1 MDIVD
6 LDKVLDDFEEDE
18 EKASAL
24 VPSCE
29 NKLSGYDQYLPTQ
42 PDSHWELYSRGFGSI
57 SGSHQIVDQPAS
69 SGPTNIAYDMPY
81 EAAHKFDI
89 AEANFSVFQ
98 KECNLQTP
106 TSVVSV
112 HNEQKLNFQNGL
124 NANITSS
131 SIEINN
137 EKFENG
143 SEMKEKTS
151 QDLQDKRPFQETQ
164 PPELTT
170 PLDDIIIKTEAFI
183 PRRVNLNLA
192 KNSENDQSCMK
203 SEIGKKTSASD
214 LDAKNEMSVV
224 EDSVECVAIC
234 DKQCLENASVTSNQ
248 TDTVAGV
255 KDDGSVGSS
264 VWTASDRNELSNS
277 QEEPMYE
284 NNDIVIRKV
293 EDMSA
298 VCLNNLSDSMQNS
311 QENLPDMD
319 ITEPNALP
327 SQDLSYDIDDN
338 PAEDSSRTLDT
349 NDCDNLVPLT
359 IGSNE
364 TNFQEVVGFDS
375 IDNED
380 EDMEE
385 YLEKCCSSEPIPLS
399 VNPSGVL
406 VEAECHVHSEMSG
419 SPMELPEVLGN
430 GVLPNE
436 SVMSEN
442 LDKPMDLSSDTA
454 AHITNEEWNSIDIS
468 KSNSDFQSENFE
480 HETLYVGDSDLPNNS
495 AENGFPSPTY
505 VSSGSCEPIEN
516 GFPSS
521 PVENGLNSSF
531 TECHQSSTLGARP
544 KEPTLPKLARP
555 NSLLGLSKV
564 CLDTPFAAATVAH
577 ISSPVSDEDKCKDS
591 ASNGFPDAT
600 SDTPVTGN
608 QKSITQQ
615 LLSPLQ
621 HKLNNMD
628 IKQRLENDTEI
639 ENSPKSPQHN
649 CDVVHLL
656 PCDSL
661 QKDGAEENISSVEEN
676 SEIREDQKEL
686 DFNNQPDTCV
696 DSIQVSSTESH
707 SSLSDTTLS
716 PSATV
721 SSGSGAVRPHSWS
734 PSSGAS
740 VTASSLLK
748 SKRPT
753 SLNLPQRIREVN
765 TPNDWSGGVTSQTFP
780 NDSDNSSSGWWN
792 QSGIQPIS
800 EENESGVENASQELT
815 SSPTTSQSSLSG
827 DGGVENSE
835 EGEYDHSEQS
845 QSQQSEPK
853 PQQQQQQ
860 QLQQQQQQQQ
870 QQDQEVSEG
879 DRTSHSQIGAVA
891 PVWVPDA
898 DAPNCMQCEAK
909 FRFTK
914 RRHHCRACGKVF
926 CSACCSMKTKLQ
938 YMENKE
944 ARVCLACHQLINI
957 RELAL
962 DNLVITKSCCKEDV
976 KAENRS
982 GRSPNPNNPSEYC
995 STIPPLQQANAHV
1008 PLPTVMVPVG
1018 VLKREGSQRKGEPKQ
1033 VIFSDGIRPGG
1044 DLTEEAD
1051 HPQDSRLPPRRTGRV
1066 QKKVERITQ
1075 GNDQSITPRTRCLRS
1090 ANSPRNKCHIPENGL
1105 PPVLLSSS
1113 GKDYVF
1119 DENPDVE
1126 QILTKVKSDEHEPVI
1141 FSINNN
1147 LFVSVKIVQL
1157 DCCVNRTCWAFTTK
1171 GMCTVGQDEIVIV
1184 LECFQDEKM
1193 IPKDIFWHFH
1203 TVYEEAYKGN
1213 PVSDMGHTIFN
1224 QSFLGSRDHGGFLYI
1239 RPTFQCLQK
1248 ITLPSPPYLFGI
1260 LLQTWEAPWAKVFP
1274 IRLLL
1279 RLGAEYRYYPCPLIS
1294 VRNRKPVFCEI
1305 GHTIMNLL
1313 ADFRNYQYML
1323 PQIKGVTIHMEDKRT
1338 VINFPRNRYDDLMK
1352 VVMNSNEHV
1361 MALAANFS
1369 AEADSHLVCIQ
1380 NDDGNYQTQ
1389 AINIQN
1395 KPRKGT
1401 YSVESDVKTGD
1412 FSAHAHLL
1420 VTGASF
1426 VVFNGALKTSSGLTA
1441 KSSIVEDGLMVQI
1454 SPDSMAALKQSMKDM
1469 TAYTIGC
1476 GSLANSIPD
1485 EIVLVHWVED
1495 DKNVN
1500 IGLCSVIDNMSL
1512 DGVESIH
1519 IHNSPDY
1526 IGECRAIRWT
1536 EVFLIQN
1543 EESTSSRLEP
1553 VDLSRLAE
1561 TLAQACCIALTPH
1574 LDRLKE
1580 SSISKL
1586 GLRVNIESER
1596 VGYEIGSNGTKLP
1609 DFYMNDLDSELI
1621 PVIHNA
1627 TSHSQDGPISLEL
1640 IFHILD

>member
-29 NKLSGYDQYLPTQ
+29 NKLCGYDQYLSTQ
-42 PDSHWELYSRGFGSI
+42 PDSHWELYSKGFS
-57 SGSHQIVDQPAS
+57 SVNNSHQLVEQPPAS
-69 SGPTNIAYDMPY
+69 DSTTIAYDMPY

-98 KECNLQTP
+98 KECSLQTP
-106 TSVVSV
+106 NSVVSI
-112 HNEQKLNFQNGL
+112 HNKEKHNLQNGL
-124 NANITSS
+124 NAKITSL
-131 SIEINN
+131 IELPSDLGN
-137 EKFENG
+137 EKFADEH
-143 SEMKEKTS
+143 KAS
-151 QDLQDKRPFQETQ
+151 QDLQEKLPYQESQ
-164 PPELTT
+164 LSELTT
-170 PLDDIIIKTEAFI
+170 PLDDVIMKTEEFMPKRI
-183 PRRVNLNLA
+183 
-192 KNSENDQSCMK
+192 NSNVDINIEKDQSFIK
-203 SEIGKKTSASD
+203 PVINKKMLSND
-214 LDAKNEMSVV
+214 NLDAKNEMPMV
-224 EDSVECVAIC
+224 EDSVEYAVIC
-234 DKQCLENASVTSNQ
+234 DKQCIENASAANNKNSNI
-248 TDTVAGV
+248 TIA
-255 KDDGSVGSS
+255 KDGRSVVSIVQATHDS
-264 VWTASDRNELSNS
+264 NVLSTS
-277 QEEPMYE
+277 QEESMCE
-284 NNDIVIRKV
+284 NKDIVIKKV
-293 EDMSA
+293 EEMSA
-298 VCLNNLSDSMQNS
+298 VCLNSLSDSIHNS

-319 ITEPNALP
+319 ITVTNALP
-327 SQDLSYDIDDN
+327 DQDISYGIDGNTSVDT
-338 PAEDSSRTLDT
+338 PSTIDT
-349 NDCDNLVPLT
+349 NECENLVPLT
-359 IGSNE
+359 IGSSE
-364 TNFQEVVGFDS
+364 TNFQDVVGFDS
-375 IDNED
+375 MDNED

-385 YLEKCCSSEPIPLS
+385 YLEKCCSDQTAPVS
-399 VNPSGVL
+399 VSPPGVL
-406 VEAECHVHSEMSG
+406 IQAECHVHSEISG
-419 SPMELPEVLGN
+419 SPMELPETLGN
-430 GVLPNE
+430 GDLTNA

-454 AHITNEEWNSIDIS
+454 GHIPNEEWNSIEYS
-468 KSNSDFQSENFE
+468 KSTSDFQSEKFE
-480 HETLYVGDSDLPNNS
+480 HDTMCVGDSDLDNS
-495 AENGFPSPTY
+495 CGENGLPFPAY
-505 VSSGSCEPIEN
+505 ISSESCEPNQN
-516 GFPSS
+516 GCQSS
-521 PVENGLNSSF
+521 PVKNGLNSSLSG
-531 TECHQSSTLGARP
+531 CNQSSTLGARP
-544 KEPTLPKLARP
+544 KEPSLPKLARP

-564 CLDTPFAAATVAH
+564 CLDTPFAAATTVAH
-577 ISSPVSDEDKCKDS
+577 ISSPVADDNKREHS
-591 ASNGFPDAT
+591 ALNGFPDGTLETA
-600 SDTPVTGN
+600 VTLDK
-608 QKSITQQ
+608 KSITQP

-621 HKLNNMD
+621 QKLNSMD
-628 IKQRLENDTEI
+628 IKQRLENDSESD
-639 ENSPKSPQHN
+639 NNPKSPQHN
-649 CDVVHLL
+649 CDVHLL

-661 QKDGAEENISSVEEN
+661 VKDDTEENTNSVEETC
-676 SEIREDQKEL
+676 EIQQDRREL
-686 DFNNQPDTCV
+686 DLNNVQNASV
-696 DSIQVSSTESH
+696 DSIQVSSAESKL
-707 SSLSDTTLS
+707 SSSDTTTS
-716 PSATV
+716 PSTTV
-721 SSGSGAVRPHSWS
+721 SSVSGTVRPHSWS
-734 PSSGAS
+734 PSTGAS

-748 SKRPT
+748 LKRPT
-753 SLNLPQRIREVN
+753 SLNLPQRTREVN
-765 TPNDWSGGVTSQTFP
+765 AQNDWSGGVASQTFP
-780 NDSDNSSSGWWN
+780 SDSDNSSSSRRN
-792 QSGIQPIS
+792 QSGIQPIT
-800 EENESGVENASQELT
+800 EENETNVENSSQQLA
-815 SSPTTSQSSLSG
+815 SSPTTSQSSLCG
-827 DGGVENSE
+827 DGGVEYSE
-835 EGEYDHSEQS
+835 EGENNHSDPSE
-845 QSQQSEPK
+845 SQQREVK
-853 PQQQQQQ
+853 PTQHQF
-860 QLQQQQQQQQ
+860 
-870 QQDQEVSEG
+870 DPDEMSG
-879 DRTSHSQIGAVA
+879 DKSSSCQIGAVA
-891 PVWVPDA
+891 PVWIPDA

-926 CSACCSMKTKLQ
+926 CAACCSMKTKLQ

-957 RELAL
+957 
-962 DNLVITKSCCKEDV
+962 T
-976 KAENRS
+976 ENRS

-1008 PLPTVMVPVG
+1008 PMPTVMVPVG

-1051 HPQDSRLPPRRTGRV
+1051 HPQESRIPPRRTGRV

-1105 PPVLLSSS
+1105 PPMLLSSS

-1119 DENPDVE
+1119 DENHDVE
-1126 QILTKVKSDEHEPVI
+1126 QILSKIRSDEHEPVI

-1157 DCCVNRTCWAFTTK
+1157 DCCVNRTCWVFTTK

-1184 LECFQDEKM
+1184 LECFQDEKT

-1248 ITLPSPPYLFGI
+1248 ISLPSPPYLFGI

-1338 VINFPRNRYDDLMK
+1338 VINFPRNRYEDLMK

-1369 AEADSHLVCIQ
+1369 ADADSHLVCIQ

-1395 KPRKGT
+1395 KPRKGA
-1401 YSVESDVKTGD
+1401 YSIESDVNDGD
-1412 FSAHAHLL
+1412 VSAHAQLL
-1420 VTGASF
+1420 GIDALSQLKLTGASF

-1469 TAYTIGC
+1469 TAYNIGC

-1485 EIVLVHWVED
+1485 EIVLVHWVDD

-1553 VDLSRLAE
+1553 VDVSRLAE

-1574 LDRLKE
+1574 LDRLRE

-1586 GLRVNIESER
+1586 GLRVKIESER
-1596 VGYEIGSNGTKLP
+1596 VGYEIGSNGAKLP

>member
-1 MDIVD
+1 
-6 LDKVLDDFEEDE
+6 
-18 EKASAL
+18 
-24 VPSCE
+24 
-29 NKLSGYDQYLPTQ
+29 
-42 PDSHWELYSRGFGSI
+42 
-57 SGSHQIVDQPAS
+57 
-69 SGPTNIAYDMPY
+69 MPY

-131 SIEINN
+131 SIEISN

-143 SEMKEKTS
+143 SEVKEKTS

-164 PPELTT
+164 PLELTT

-192 KNSENDQSCMK
+192 KSRENDQSCMK
-203 SEIGKKTSASD
+203 SEIGKKTSAND

-234 DKQCLENASVTSNQ
+234 DKQCLENASVTSSQ
-248 TDTVAGV
+248 TDTVTGV

-327 SQDLSYDIDDN
+327 SQNLSYDIDDN
-338 PAEDSSRTLDT
+338 PTDDSSRTLDT
-349 NDCDNLVPLT
+349 NDCDNLVPFT
-359 IGSNE
+359 IGSSE

-454 AHITNEEWNSIDIS
+454 AHITNEEWNSVDIS
-468 KSNSDFQSENFE
+468 KSNSDFQSENFG
-480 HETLYVGDSDLPNNS
+480 HDTLYVADSDLPNNS

-505 VSSGSCEPIEN
+505 VSSESCEPIEN

-600 SDTPVTGN
+600 SDTPATGN

-686 DFNNQPDTCV
+686 DLNNQPETCV
-696 DSIQVSSTESH
+696 DSIHVSSTESH

-734 PSSGAS
+734 PSTGAS

-765 TPNDWSGGVTSQTFP
+765 TPNDWSGGVMSQTFP

-800 EENESGVENASQELT
+800 EENES
-815 SSPTTSQSSLSG
+815 
-827 DGGVENSE
+827 
-835 EGEYDHSEQS
+835 
-845 QSQQSEPK
+845 
-853 PQQQQQQ
+853 
-860 QLQQQQQQQQ
+860 
-870 QQDQEVSEG
+870 
-879 DRTSHSQIGAVA
+879 
-891 PVWVPDA
+891 DA

-914 RRHHCRACGKVF
+914 RRHHCRACGKV
-926 CSACCSMKTKLQ
+926 T
-938 YMENKE
+938 
-944 ARVCLACHQLINI
+944 
-957 RELAL
+957 
-962 DNLVITKSCCKEDV
+962 
-976 KAENRS
+976 ENRS

-1395 KPRKGT
+1395 KPRK
-1401 YSVESDVKTGD
+1401 
-1412 FSAHAHLL
+1412 